1 MAYGRYSASLAT
13 VAALLGAAGV
23 ALAAAGAHGGDHPWL
38 STAAQFL
45 ILHGGCALA
54 LIAISATASAPRLY
68 LASATLM
75 VIGVA
80 LFSGDLAHRAFM
92 NDRLFAFAA
101 PLGGT
106 AMIGA
111 WLMAAVAGLVG
122 VLARRP

>member
-1 MAYGRYSASLAT
+1 MTYARWGASVAT

-23 ALAAAGAHGGDHPWL
+23 ALAAAASHGGGHPWL
-38 STAAQFL
+38 STAANFL
-45 ILHGGCALA
+45 ILHGGSALA
-54 LIAISATASAPRLY
+54 LVAISQTVTTPRIY

-92 NDRLFAFAA
+92 NDRLFPFAA

-106 AMIGA
+106 TMIGA
-111 WLMAAVAGLVG
+111 WLVAAVAGLLG
-122 VLARRP
+122 VFARRD